1 MHTPRL
7 LGAAASV
14 VVAAVLMLDR
24 SASPSPANA
33 RAGALPA
40 PEANAPAVADGH
52 YVLVVEGDRDGLD
65 VSFARTKQAPWAG
78 APKGL
83 VSSWRLDVLAADGSA
98 LAEVP
103 LDVRRFATDAASQGK
118 PASVRGCVVVESRIG
133 MLVSVPRFAGAARY
147 RFTRSDERGVVTN
160 LGEVPASRVRELAE
174 ELR

>member
-1 MHTPRL
+1 MNVSRIL
-7 LGAAASV
+7 LGAAAIT
-14 VVAAVLMLDR
+14 VVAALALQARSDR
-24 SASPSPANA
+24 AASAPPAA
-33 RAGALPA
+33 DAAAATPTTS
-40 PEANAPAVADGH
+40 APAGH

-65 VSFARTKQAPWAG
+65 VTFARTKQAPWAG

-118 PASVRGCVVVESRIG
+118 PASVRGCVVVESRVG

-174 ELR
+174 DLR

>member
-1 MHTPRL
+1 MSISRIL
-7 LGAAASV
+7 LGAAAIT
-14 VVAAVLMLDR
+14 VVAALALRARGDR
-24 SASPSPANA
+24 TAAAAPDAAAATVPTPPAA
-33 RAGALPA
+33 AA
-40 PEANAPAVADGH
+40 GH

-65 VSFARTKQAPWAG
+65 VTFARAKRTPWAG

-83 VSSWRLDVLAADGSA
+83 ASSWRLAVLAADGSA
-98 LAEVP
+98 LADVP
-103 LDVRRFATDAASQGK
+103 LDVRRFATDAASKGA
-118 PASVRGCVVVESRIG
+118 PVTVRGCVVVDSRIG